1 MNWPR
6 TPRVVYWAFT
16 DQPPASPGP
25 VLQPDLLEQAKYGKT
40 SNHHSGRD
48 PRGRGGAL
56 FHDRRLLELVA
67 GRTRRAA
74 NRRRLSAR
82 GFDALESPRLRTR
95 AQTRGRRLRTGST
108 RPASGSTRRR

>member
-1 MNWPR
+1 MNWHR
-6 TPRVVYWAFT
+6 MPRVVYWAFT

-25 VLQPDLLEQAKYGKT
+25 FLQPDLLEQVTYDKA

-48 PRGRGGAL
+48 ARGRGGAL

-82 GFDALESPRLRTR
+82 RLDPLEYPRFRNR
-95 AQTRGRRLRTGST
+95 AQTRGWRL
-108 RPASGSTRRR
+108 